1 MFIFEFY
8 IFMNTIF
15 LQLGSNMGE
24 REAYLQNAI
33 ALIAEEIGAIQ
44 KKSKVYESVPW
55 GVENQNNYLNQVIQI
70 KSVCSAE
77 EVLEKVLE
85 IEDKIGR
92 IRNEKWGERI
102 IDIDILFFND
112 LIVEKEGICIPHIHL
127 QSRKFVLIPL
137 NEIAPNFIHPKYNKT
152 ISKLLI
158 HCKDIE
164 SVEEYAI

>member
-1 MFIFEFY
+1 
-8 IFMNTIF
+8 MNTIF

-24 REAYLQNAI
+24 RNEYLQNAVT
-33 ALIAEEIGAIQ
+33 LIIEEIGIVQ

-55 GVENQNNYLNQVIQI
+55 GVENQNNYLNQILQI
-70 KSVCSAE
+70 RSEFSADE
-77 EVLEKVLE
+77 ILVKVLR

-127 QSRKFVLIPL
+127 HSRKFVLIPL
-137 NEIAPNFIHPKYNKT
+137 NEIAPNFTHPKYNKT
-152 ISKLLI
+152 INELLSE
-158 HCKDIE
+158 CKDIE